1 MPYLGFHKG
10 RRYER
15 GGEGVGMDQG
25 DGKRWG
31 RRGEDRGWVR
41 IKERVE
47 RGRYARD
54 KGKIEREGKCKRTK
68 ERKEGKG
75 GEEKA

>member
-1 MPYLGFHKG
+1 
-10 RRYER
+10 
-15 GGEGVGMDQG
+15 MDQG
-25 DGKRWG
+25 GGKRWG

-54 KGKIEREGKCKRTK
+54 KGRIERG
-68 ERKEGKG
+68 
-75 GEEKA
+75 